1 MKQTEVHAVVAK
13 GRTNVTPDQYE
24 LFTILQ
30 FRTELEVETGGRAT
44 QAETALTKCLALPG
58 HRKFLPVE

>member
-1 MKQTEVHAVVAK
+1 ME
-13 GRTNVTPDQYE
+13 YE
-24 LFTILQ
+24 LSTVLQ

-44 QAETALTKCLALPG
+44 QAGTALTKCLGLPD